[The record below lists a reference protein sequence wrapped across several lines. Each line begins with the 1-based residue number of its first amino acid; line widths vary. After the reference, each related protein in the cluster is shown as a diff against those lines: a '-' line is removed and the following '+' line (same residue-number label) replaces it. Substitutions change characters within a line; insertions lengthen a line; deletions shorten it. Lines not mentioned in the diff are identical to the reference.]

1 MTREE
6 LTEYI
11 IEEYRVPSDT
21 PFPGDFDSA
30 VFRHKENRKWFALIM
45 RIGKDKL
52 GIPEEGMVDIVNVK
66 VEPEMTGY
74 LTGSV
79 SIYPAYHMNKTHWV
93 TVLLDGSATDELVKN
108 LVDMSYSLTDKKRK
122 PKNLSEAIL

>member
-11 IEEYRVPSDT
+11 IEEYRVPLDT

-45 RIGKDKL
+45 RIGKEKL
-52 GIPEEGMVDIVNVK
+52 GIAEEGMVDIVNVK
-66 VEPEMTGY
+66 VEPEMSGY
-74 LTGSV
+74 LTGNSG
-79 SIYPAYHMNKTHWV
+79 IYPAYHMNKTHWV
-93 TVLLDGSATDELVKN
+93 TVLLDGSAADELVKN
-108 LVDMSYSLTDKKRK
+108 LVDMSYSLTDKKK
-122 PKNLSEAIL
+122 IG